1 MGYLTTITI
10 YNDALHV
17 FEEHPKEFAEAIFD
31 GIKTANRNRT
41 AATVPFFNHGNYM
54 EVQSSR
60 HADDFTV
67 YVHTGN
73 CVSNLNWYDEEFKSF
88 AQSSPKIAER
98 FVDDAIAHLKKIK
111 ANFKKT

>member
-54 EVQSSR
+54 EVQPSR

-73 CVSNLNWYDEEFKSF
+73 CVSNLNLYDEEFKSF